1 MTRKQEFTMLQML
14 KVIVIGM
21 IAVALITLFCGCKT
35 VTKVVEVEKVR
46 TDTMYQ
52 HHTDSV
58 IMRDSVIE
66 HQTTTIRELDSAA
79 MAKYGIQLKNAERAW
94 LIQTD
99 LLRRELSE
107 LKEAKIDTV
116 YISKTD
122 STKVEKTET
131 VIQKESKWK
140 RLGKMI
146 GQMLLVLLMLFAVYC
161 IIKIAQHFEKRLP

>member
-1 MTRKQEFTMLQML
+1 
-14 KVIVIGM
+14 
-21 IAVALITLFCGCKT
+21 
-35 VTKVVEVEKVR
+35 
-46 TDTMYQ
+46 
-52 HHTDSV
+52 
-58 IMRDSVIE
+58 
-66 HQTTTIRELDSAA
+66 

-122 STKVEKTET
+122 STKVAKTET
-131 VIQKESKWK
+131 IVQQESKWK

>member
-1 MTRKQEFTMLQML
+1 MTHKQEFTMMQLL
-14 KVIVIGM
+14 KAIVIGM
-21 IAVALITLFCGCKT
+21 IAVALITLFSGCKT

-131 VIQKESKWK
+131 IVQQESKWK

-146 GQMLLVLLMLFAVYC
+146 GQMLVMLMILFGIYC
-161 IIKIAQHFEKRLP
+161 GIQIARHIKNRLP